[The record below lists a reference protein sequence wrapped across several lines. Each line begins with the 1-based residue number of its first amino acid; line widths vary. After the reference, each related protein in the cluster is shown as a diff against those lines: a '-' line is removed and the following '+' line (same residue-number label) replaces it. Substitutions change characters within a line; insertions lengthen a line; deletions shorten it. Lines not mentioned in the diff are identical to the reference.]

1 VVEAG
6 PPNSLRR
13 RAAKKPELFSI
24 AGFTAAENSL
34 NKGHGFT
41 TCGKTPAFEGYE
53 LQLVRK
59 CLQTDPALDGM
70 ISSMFSDFFRNLFG
84 RAVNTICETRL

>member
-24 AGFTAAENSL
+24 AGFTAAEKLFERRARLHRLRRNS
-34 NKGHGFT
+34 GF
-41 TCGKTPAFEGYE
+41 
-53 LQLVRK
+53 
-59 CLQTDPALDGM
+59 
-70 ISSMFSDFFRNLFG
+70 
-84 RAVNTICETRL
+84 